1 MRNIQFADELI
12 KKTFGENEQ
21 DGVVRKQFN
30 ATDKHVTWSIEFF
43 AYEATI
49 VCTASKA
56 GTKFKVSG
64 DNVPNGFITQQYERV
79 EYIRQELFKDEVE
92 NPDQLTLEDVDNE
105 EEQEQTENETL
116 FDGGEEKVED
126 LSNEKIE

>member
-12 KKTFGENEQ
+12 KKTFGESEQ

-49 VCTASKA
+49 TCTVSEAGSKY
-56 GTKFKVSG
+56 KISG
-64 DNVPNGFITQQYERV
+64 DNVPTEFMNLQYERV
-79 EYIRQELFKDEVE
+79 NYIREELFKDSGE
-92 NPDQLTLEDVDNE
+92 NPDQLTIEDVDNE
-105 EEQEQTENETL
+105 EEHEQTENETL
-116 FDGGEEKVED
+116 FDGGEEKVEE
-126 LSNEKIE
+126 LSNEEIE

>member
-1 MRNIQFADELI
+1 MRNIQVADELI

-49 VCTASKA
+49 TCTASKA
-56 GTKFKVSG
+56 GSKFKVSG
-64 DNVPNGFITQQYERV
+64 DNVPKEFVIEQYKKV

-92 NPDQLTLEDVDNE
+92 NPDQLTIEDVDIE
-105 EEQEQTENETL
+105 EETQTENETL
-116 FDGGEEKVED
+116 FDSGEEKVEE
-126 LSNEKIE
+126 LSKEEIE

>member
-12 KKTFGENEQ
+12 KKTFGESEQ

-30 ATDKHVTWSIEFF
+30 ATDKHVTWSIEFS

-92 NPDQLTLEDVDNE
+92 NPDQLTLEDVDE

-116 FDGGEEKVED
+116 FDGGEEKVEE
-126 LSNEKIE
+126 LSQEEID